1 MKKISYVGMV
11 PLLLLILLKELVMPT
26 EANDTAQPERR
37 VVVDFLRDAD
47 LTGWEIEDD
56 VVMGGR
62 SQGVF
67 KLNEE
72 GHAVF
77 SGVVSLENNGGFS
90 SLQWYFPP
98 MDVTAYTTA
107 LLRVKGDGKA
117 YQFRVES
124 EPGLR
129 HNYVYT
135 FATSGEWETIE
146 VPLAEMYAEHHGNR
160 LDLPNYPGKILSQ
173 IRFLIANGEAETFT
187 LLIDRIELK

>member
-1 MKKISYVGMV
+1 MAAFTLHAGVAESE
-11 PLLLLILLKELVMPT
+11 PLLVF
-26 EANDTAQPERR
+26 
-37 VVVDFLRDAD
+37 DFHKDAD
-47 LTGWEIEDD
+47 LAGWEIEDD

-62 SQGVF
+62 SQGVL
-67 KLNEE
+67 KLNDE

-77 SGVVSLENNGGFS
+77 SGAVSLENDGGFS

-98 MDVTAYTTA
+98 MDVSAYTTA
-107 LLRVKGDGKA
+107 LLRVKGDGKN

-124 EPGLR
+124 EPGLH

-146 VPLAEMYAEHHGNR
+146 VPLKEMYAEHHGNR

-173 IRFLIANGEAETFT
+173 IRFLIANGEAENFE